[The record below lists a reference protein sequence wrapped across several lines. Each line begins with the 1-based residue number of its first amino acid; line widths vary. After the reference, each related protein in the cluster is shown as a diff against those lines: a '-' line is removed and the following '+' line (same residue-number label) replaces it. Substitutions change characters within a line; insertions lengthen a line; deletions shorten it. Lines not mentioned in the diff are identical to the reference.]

1 MSGPPHRLAG
11 GARNL
16 RSIAS
21 LFAASLGLAAI
32 VGLAACGGGPPP
44 ATFDLAQHQAAA
56 KGLHLRRQLVVAE
69 PTALQPLDSDHVLVR
84 RPDGTLA
91 TLAHAQWSDRL
102 PRLVQSRLVQA
113 FENAGAV
120 GRVGPFGEDALSADV
135 TLDVE
140 IRVFEVDV
148 GAGQGKI
155 ELAARLVRSASGQII
170 AARIFQ
176 ASAAGAGEGPSAV
189 ASLDQALGQALGDL
203 TRWAAAHL

>member
-11 GARNL
+11 GARSL

-21 LFAASLGLAAI
+21 LLAAI
-32 VGLAACGGGPPP
+32 FGLAACSGGPPP
-44 ATFDLAQHQAAA
+44 STFDLAQHQAAS

-102 PRLVQSRLVQA
+102 PPLVQSRIVQA

-120 GRVGPFGEDALSADV
+120 GRVGAFGGTISADV
-135 TLDVE
+135 TLAVE

-155 ELAARLVRSASGQII
+155 ELAARLVSSASGQII

-176 ASAAGAGEGPSAV
+176 ASAVGAGEGPAAV
-189 ASLDQALGQALGDL
+189 ASLDQALGQTLGDL

>member
-1 MSGPPHRLAG
+1 MSDPPHRLAG

-21 LFAASLGLAAI
+21 LLAASLGLAAI
-32 VGLAACGGGPPP
+32 LGLAACGGGPPP
-44 ATFDLAQHQAAA
+44 ATFDLAQHQPAA

-102 PRLVQSRLVQA
+102 PPLVQSRIVQA

-120 GRVGPFGEDALSADV
+120 GRVGPFGGTISADV

-140 IRVFEVDV
+140 IREFEVDV
-148 GAGQGKI
+148 GAGQGKV

-176 ASAAGAGEGPSAV
+176 TSAAGAGEGPSAA

-203 TRWAAAHL
+203 TRWAATHL